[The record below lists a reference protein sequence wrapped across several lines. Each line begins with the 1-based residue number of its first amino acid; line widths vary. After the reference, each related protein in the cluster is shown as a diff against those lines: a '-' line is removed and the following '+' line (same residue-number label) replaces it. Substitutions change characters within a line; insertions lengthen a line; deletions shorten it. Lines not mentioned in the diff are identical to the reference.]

1 MGLHPRFPLLTRQDS
16 NVVPRHLR
24 GWDRCAALASSKC
37 YSNIADAGDS
47 LAFAQ
52 MLWAVSIAPYVLWAG
67 GAGHRIS
74 LFGLVAIEFSLIER
88 TAQRTL
94 HTVLLVSLSRIGVSK
109 SVFDISQSFMSSSKR
124 WTVLKE
130 LVQAYD
136 GLKVPLRLV
145 RPLIPQ
151 SEGLARK
158 VSYPTRDPLMDAERV
173 CTRMGESATSK
184 EECTPCGSHH
194 GYPADTRGS
203 VVGSHQGVD
212 QEVDGKKMQLSR
224 MFDTLVNQNI
234 DLIFCLCI
242 ALAVLDP

>member
-1 MGLHPRFPLLTRQDS
+1 M
-16 NVVPRHLR
+16 
-24 GWDRCAALASSKC
+24 
-37 YSNIADAGDS
+37 
-47 LAFAQ
+47 
-52 MLWAVSIAPYVLWAG
+52 G

-94 HTVLLVSLSRIGVSK
+94 HTVLLVSLSLIGGSK

-151 SEGLARK
+151 S
-158 VSYPTRDPLMDAERV
+158 
-173 CTRMGESATSK
+173 
-184 EECTPCGSHH
+184 
-194 GYPADTRGS
+194 
-203 VVGSHQGVD
+203 
-212 QEVDGKKMQLSR
+212 
-224 MFDTLVNQNI
+224 
-234 DLIFCLCI
+234 
-242 ALAVLDP
+242 